1 MSVSQRDI
9 ALELNLSVATVSK
22 SLRNSPEIPPTT
34 RAQVID
40 TASKLGYRP
49 SPNRQQ
55 NMAQKN
61 AANPRSV
68 QVGFLV
74 QSDESADSPN
84 VYSSSMVLAGI
95 SEAAQASDASLSVY
109 YVPLADR
116 DRLDDSACQPVAM
129 REGLLSGLILYN
141 YYPSHI
147 VRSLSACLPCVHVL
161 HRTPGLNVD
170 CVELDSEMAIG
181 QLMSHLHQLGH
192 RRIGYLGGWSDQSH
206 AQARFAA
213 YVQSLVRLGLPF
225 DPSISL
231 DLLDTFGA
239 DEQPDH
245 VTEKRVIELTQQGVT
260 AWVTTNA
267 HLALQWH
274 TCLTQ
279 AGLRVPEDVSLC
291 GIHGQPNALSVP
303 DMTSVDLPYAE
314 LGRAAMDLVLRR
326 IKCPTAPVQRVGYQ
340 GIFIEGKTVT
350 KPRDI

>member
-9 ALELNLSVATVSK
+9 AMELNLSVATVSK

-40 TASKLGYRP
+40 AAAKLGYRL

-55 NMAQKN
+55 SLEQKH
-61 AANPRSV
+61 ANQAKSL

-74 QSDESADSPN
+74 QSDESNNSPN
-84 VYSSSMVLAGI
+84 VYSASMVLSGI
-95 SEAAQASDASLSVY
+95 SEAAQASGASLSVY
-109 YVPLADR
+109 YVPLKDR
-116 DRLDDSACQPVAM
+116 DHLDEPICQPVAM
-129 REGLLSGLILYN
+129 RDGLLSGLILYN
-141 YYPSHI
+141 YYPPQI
-147 VRSLSACLPCVHVL
+147 VRALSMLMPCVHVL
-161 HRTPGLNVD
+161 HRSPGLNVD

-181 QLMSHLHQLGH
+181 QLMSKLYRLGH

-206 AQARFAA
+206 AQARFGA

-225 DPSISL
+225 DSAISL

-239 DEQPDH
+239 DQQPDH
-245 VTEKRVIELTQQGVT
+245 ETERRVIELTRQGVT

-274 TCLTQ
+274 TSLTQ
-279 AGLRVPEDVSLC
+279 AGLRVPQDVSLC
-291 GIHGQPNALSVP
+291 GIHGQPNVLSVP

-314 LGRAAMDLVLRR
+314 LGRAAVELVLRR
-326 IKCPTAPVQRVGYQ
+326 IKCPTAPVQRIGYQ
-340 GIFIEGKTVT
+340 GIFIEGKTVAS
-350 KPRDI
+350 PRDI